1 MKKRKK
7 KKKNFSLKIPKK
19 FVRIFGDELSNAA
32 MLTVPNGR
40 VWQVGL
46 TKDRRKIWF
55 QDGWYDFVQ
64 YHSIKTG
71 YFLVFKYGKNSNFNV
86 LIFDLTALRY
96 NTPIMDEIEN
106 EDSAEIMD
114 FTTPY
119 LTFDSPKNKVFD
131 KCPRSSSIMPSH
143 PKFKHGYGSQNKRL
157 KMEELV
163 ESSIKSNAI
172 DIDIKL
178 KKTAYKVGTHATD
191 EPTKSDLEILQ
202 LTRERERAIATAK
215 VFKPKYPSFMV
226 ISRSVDIR
234 LRHLYVP
241 AKFAHMYF
249 NRNAKNIKVLDSE
262 GRKWSVQLS
271 RLPLCFITKLG
282 GFAKELDD
290 GDICVLCLLNGRN
303 WKFQY

>member
-1 MKKRKK
+1 
-7 KKKNFSLKIPKK
+7 
-19 FVRIFGDELSNAA
+19 
-32 MLTVPNGR
+32 
-40 VWQVGL
+40 
-46 TKDRRKIWF
+46 
-55 QDGWYDFVQ
+55 
-64 YHSIKTG
+64 
-71 YFLVFKYGKNSNFNV
+71 
-86 LIFDLTALRY
+86 
-96 NTPIMDEIEN
+96 
-106 EDSAEIMD
+106 MD

-131 KCPRSSSIMPSH
+131 KCPRSSSIMPSQLNRA
-143 PKFKHGYGSQNKRL
+143 KTSFGSVLGVQNLSMAMGRKIRDL
-157 KMEELV
+157 KWKNY
-163 ESSIKSNAI
+163 KSNAI
-172 DIDIKL
+172 DIDRKL

-191 EPTKSDLEILQ
+191 EPTKSDEDELIALLEDMGIC
-202 LTRERERAIATAK
+202 
-215 VFKPKYPSFMV
+215 V
-226 ISRSVDIR
+226 IDIR